1 PPRVTDHQPTRGE
14 GGTRGMRR
22 LVAVGIL
29 GLGLVAGCT
38 TMNTTTTPTGS
49 KAALTEGP
57 FRCTAKDSFGD
68 AFSWTNFHKE
78 IAMTNAYDMC
88 RYRSQAP
95 DSCKVHVSNCIPI
108 SQVPDHL
115 DSLSDFRGGQ

>member
-1 PPRVTDHQPTRGE
+1 MKRSI
-14 GGTRGMRR
+14 
-22 LVAVGIL
+22 AVCVSLAVVIL
-29 GLGLVAGCT
+29 AGCSA
-38 TMNTTTTPTGS
+38 TTPPS
-49 KAALTEGP
+49 KSQSTMTPGP

-78 IAMTNAYDMC
+78 MAMTNAYDMC

-95 DSCKVHVSNCIPI
+95 DSCKSNVKDCIPI

>member
-1 PPRVTDHQPTRGE
+1 MKPFVTLCVLT
-14 GGTRGMRR
+14 TAAM
-22 LVAVGIL
+22 L
-29 GLGLVAGCT
+29 AGCSGT
-38 TMNTTTTPTGS
+38 IPAGSSRPTM
-49 KAALTEGP
+49 TEGP

-78 IAMTNAYDMC
+78 MAMTNAYDMC

-95 DSCKVHVSNCIPI
+95 DSCKVSVANCVLI

>member
-1 PPRVTDHQPTRGE
+1 MKRFVIL
-14 GGTRGMRR
+14 GT
-22 LVAVGIL
+22 VIAVGVL
-29 GLGLVAGCT
+29 AGCSAST
-38 TMNTTTTPTGS
+38 QTKTQTKSGPTM
-49 KAALTEGP
+49 TEGP

-78 IAMTNAYDMC
+78 MAMTNAYDIC

-95 DSCKVHVSNCIPI
+95 DSCKTTIKDCIPL